1 MLTSVLGQQVL
12 NDGGLQMLFCE
23 VEAILN
29 DRPIAKVSDDPNDL
43 EALTSNHILLPIFP
57 PGLFKQSDRYIRR
70 CRLCLIRQSPDSIR
84 GGQKRLNTAASTAV
98 LSLVNEA
105 QYLLI
110 NQASVDLIQEQIRSR
125 QESSEDGQ
133 PLERQDLI
141 SRFRANL
148 VAAGVEPFEEGSWSQ
163 LIIGNAQFL
172 VGGRC
177 GRCQMICV
185 DQDTGAK
192 SKAPLL
198 ALSACRSGK
207 LTFGVYLSRQ
217 VQGDSPSARTLSVG
231 YAEYLFAYVFS
242 M

>member
-12 NDGGLQMLFCE
+12 NDEGLQMLFCE

-57 PGLFKQSDRYIRR
+57 PGLFEQSDLYIRR

-148 VAAGVEPFEEGSWSQ
+148 VIAGVEPFEEDSWSQ
-163 LIIGNAQFL
+163 LIIRNAQFL
-172 VGGRC
+172 VGVRC

-217 VQGDSPSARTLSVG
+217 VQGDSPSARTLSV
-231 YAEYLFAYVFS
+231 EYLFAYVFS
-242 M
+242 L